1 MIRVVRA
8 SLDNLYK
15 AIDGVVAMTNELDE
29 VFNKMFDNKVPEV
42 WNKVSY
48 PSLKPL
54 ASWINDFL
62 DRLQFVQSWIDN
74 GAPITFWI
82 SGFFFTQSFLTGTL

>member
-1 MIRVVRA
+1 
-8 SLDNLYK
+8 
-15 AIDGVVAMTNELDE
+15 MTNELDE

-62 DRLQFVQSWIDN
+62 DRL
-74 GAPITFWI
+74 
-82 SGFFFTQSFLTGTL
+82 